1 MLTWLTTPVF
11 FQPRAA
17 TRFQRYLLFRVFW
30 PNTSTYYWQMNSN
43 VLEVQPLVQKYG
55 NHFDI
60 FSRLSTLKE
69 SLPTPTSLLFCH
81 EDGNP
86 IIYNQYWKVITT
98 AAKEAGM
105 PGGSVGGHGGRI
117 RMATLLAIQGKE
129 DIYIMGR
136 GRWRSTCWH
145 TYVRLFTV
153 VPNKHAISFRLA
165 DLNIDLS
172 GYPPVSEFRK

>member
-1 MLTWLTTPVF
+1 
-11 FQPRAA
+11 
-17 TRFQRYLLFRVFW
+17 
-30 PNTSTYYWQMNSN
+30 MNSN

-60 FSRLSTLKE
+60 FSRLSALKE

-165 DLNIDLS
+165 DLNIDLN